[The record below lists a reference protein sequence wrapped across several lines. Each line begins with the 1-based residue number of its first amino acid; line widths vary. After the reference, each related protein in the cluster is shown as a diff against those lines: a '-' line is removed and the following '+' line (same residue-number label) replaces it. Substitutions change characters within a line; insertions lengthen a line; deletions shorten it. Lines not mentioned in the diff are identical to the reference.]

1 MKQMRSG
8 AVLIGGGKRGWGD
21 LVTRARG
28 PAEEN
33 MRLGAVDAVEVVP
46 VLARAETTRSW
57 VGLEGLTADEM
68 PIIDHV
74 AGTPRRR
81 RILRPR
87 LCDRAC
93 GRAAP
98 QRVAARR
105 PAVARRVGVPAR
117 PLPGGGLTA
126 MRLASTDVV
135 VIGGGVIGLAAAY
148 YLAQAGKRVT
158 LVERRGIGQEASGA
172 NVGLVT
178 LFSGHSFDEPD
189 PGPVY
194 ELTRASIDAYATLGE
209 ELDVDIEYERCGG
222 VVYAETEDKL
232 AVIRRAY
239 DGYRAHG
246 VPVEWLDA
254 RGIRECEPVFF
265 SERVLG
271 GVYCPLNG
279 QINPLMLCRA
289 LARGARRLGAR
300 IMLGTTA
307 QDVFHGNGRV
317 RAVRTSEGD
326 IPCELAVNAA
336 GAWAADIGEM
346 VGQRLPVSPARGQI
360 VLTEPMPRFIHRV
373 ISGAEPSARQTRR
386 GNIIIGGTVEDVGFD
401 KRVTPDAIE
410 HFTRGVVSH
419 YPGLAGLGVI
429 RAWAGL
435 RPATPDHKPIIEL
448 CGEPAGLCLAVGHSR
463 RGICYAAGTGR
474 LVAELVTGARPY
486 LDLGAFSL
494 SRFAGAQ
501 PALR

>member
-1 MKQMRSG
+1 
-8 AVLIGGGKRGWGD
+8 
-21 LVTRARG
+21 
-28 PAEEN
+28 
-33 MRLGAVDAVEVVP
+33 
-46 VLARAETTRSW
+46 
-57 VGLEGLTADEM
+57 
-68 PIIDHV
+68 
-74 AGTPRRR
+74 
-81 RILRPR
+81 
-87 LCDRAC
+87 
-93 GRAAP
+93 
-98 QRVAARR
+98 
-105 PAVARRVGVPAR
+105 
-117 PLPGGGLTA
+117 

-194 ELTRASIDAYATLGE
+194 ELTRASIDVYASLGQ
-209 ELDVDIEYERCGG
+209 ELGVDIEYEQSGG
-222 VVYAETEDKL
+222 VVYAQTEGQL

-239 DGYRAHG
+239 EGYRAHG

-254 RGIRECEPVFF
+254 RGIRECEPAFF

-271 GVYCPLNG
+271 GVFCPLNG

-289 LARGARRLGAR
+289 FARGARRLGAR
-300 IMLGTTA
+300 IMLGTTV
-307 QDVFHGNGRV
+307 QNVYHGNGRV

-326 IPCELAVNAA
+326 IPCEFAVNAA

-346 VGQRLPVSPARGQI
+346 VGQHLPVKPARGQI
-360 VLTEPMPRFIHRV
+360 VLTEPLPRFIHRV

-386 GNIIIGGTVEDVGFD
+386 GNVIIGATVEDVGFD
-401 KRVTPDAIE
+401 KRVTPDTID
-410 HFTRGVVSH
+410 HFARGVVAH
-419 YPGLAGLGVI
+419 YPGLAGLHVI

-435 RPATPDHKPIIEL
+435 RPVTPDSKPIIEL
-448 CGEPAGLCLAVGHSR
+448 CDEPGRLCLAVGHSR

-474 LVAELVTGARPY
+474 LVADLITGGRPF

-494 SRFAGAQ
+494 SRFAGAE
-501 PALR
+501 PAPR

>member
-1 MKQMRSG
+1 
-8 AVLIGGGKRGWGD
+8 
-21 LVTRARG
+21 
-28 PAEEN
+28 
-33 MRLGAVDAVEVVP
+33 
-46 VLARAETTRSW
+46 
-57 VGLEGLTADEM
+57 
-68 PIIDHV
+68 
-74 AGTPRRR
+74 
-81 RILRPR
+81 
-87 LCDRAC
+87 
-93 GRAAP
+93 
-98 QRVAARR
+98 
-105 PAVARRVGVPAR
+105 
-117 PLPGGGLTA
+117 

-135 VIGGGVIGLAAAY
+135 VIGGGVIGLAAVY

-194 ELTRASIDAYATLGE
+194 ELTRASIDAYTSLGQ
-209 ELDVDIEYERCGG
+209 ELGVDIEYEQCGG
-222 VVYAETEDKL
+222 VVYAQTDDKL

-239 DGYRAHG
+239 EGYRAHG

-254 RGIRECEPVFF
+254 RGIRECEPAFF

-271 GVYCPLNG
+271 GVFCPLNG

-289 LARGARRLGAR
+289 LARGVRRLGAR
-300 IMLGTTA
+300 IMLGTTV
-307 QDVFHGNGRV
+307 QNVYYGNGRV

-326 IPCELAVNAA
+326 IPCEFAVNAA

-346 VGQRLPVSPARGQI
+346 VGQRLPVRPARGQI
-360 VLTEPMPRFIHRV
+360 VLTEPLPRFIHRV

-386 GNIIIGGTVEDVGFD
+386 GNLIIGGTVEDVGFD
-401 KRVTPDAIE
+401 KRVTPEIIDDFA
-410 HFTRGVVSH
+410 RGVVSH
-419 YPGLAGLGVI
+419 YPGLAGLHVI

-435 RPATPDHKPIIEL
+435 RPATPDSKPIIQL
-448 CGEPAGLCLAVGHSR
+448 CDEPARLCLAVGHSR

-474 LVAELVTGARPY
+474 LVADLIAGGQPF

-494 SRFAGAQ
+494 SRFAGAE
-501 PALR
+501 PAPR